1 MTDKALENDELIL
14 RLDTDLGTDSNNKPY
29 NVAINE
35 YFLNIKSELNQI
47 DRLVNDA
54 VTHLVINFEYINEL
68 SKSQHESIL
77 DIRKLSISMNNK
89 SVLELLN
96 KQIGIADKNE
106 QELQSALTAL
116 QFGDL
121 VSQLLA
127 HTTKQIDML
136 NKALQHVDY
145 IINMSDSEK
154 HQQEIGNEIS
164 MAIQLAVTKR
174 MNKPVV
180 QHEIQKGEIELF

>member
-1 MTDKALENDELIL
+1 MTDKALENNELIL
-14 RLDTDLGTDSNNKPY
+14 RSDTDLGADSDNKTY
-29 NVAINE
+29 NVAVNE

>member
-1 MTDKALENDELIL
+1 MTDKAPENDELSL
-14 RLDTDLGTDSNNKPY
+14 HSGTELETDVNNKIY
-29 NVAINE
+29 NVAVDE

-68 SKSQHESIL
+68 SKSQHEAIL
-77 DIRKLSISMNNK
+77 NIKNLSASRNNK

-96 KQIGIADKNE
+96 KQIVITDKNE

-127 HTTKQIDML
+127 HTTKQIDTL
-136 NKALQHVDY
+136 KNALQHIDY
-145 IINMSDSEK
+145 ISNTSDSK
-154 HQQEIGNEIS
+154 KYKRGNNNKIS
-164 MAIQLAVTKR
+164 MAVQLAVTKKT
-174 MNKPVV
+174 NKPVV
-180 QHEIQKGEIELF
+180 QHEVQKGEIELF

>member
-1 MTDKALENDELIL
+1 M
-14 RLDTDLGTDSNNKPY
+14 
-29 NVAINE
+29 
-35 YFLNIKSELNQI
+35 IK
-47 DRLVNDA
+47 
-54 VTHLVINFEYINEL
+54 NFNL
-68 SKSQHESIL
+68 
-77 DIRKLSISMNNK
+77 
-89 SVLELLN
+89 
-96 KQIGIADKNE
+96 
-106 QELQSALTAL
+106 ALTAL

-127 HTTKQIDML
+127 YTTKQINIL

-164 MAIQLAVTKR
+164 MVIQLAVTKR

>member
-29 NVAINE
+29 NVAVNE

-180 QHEIQKGEIELF
+180 QYEIQKGEIELF

>member
-1 MTDKALENDELIL
+1 MTNKALENDELNL
-14 RLDTDLGTDSNNKPY
+14 HSNTDLGTDINNKTY
-29 NVAINE
+29 NVAVDE

-68 SKSQHESIL
+68 SKSQHEAIL
-77 DIRKLSISMNNK
+77 DIKKLSISRNSK
-89 SVLELLN
+89 PVLELLN
-96 KQIGIADKNE
+96 KQIGITDKNE

-136 NKALQHVDY
+136 KKALQHIDY
-145 IINMSDSEK
+145 IRNMNDGEK

-164 MAIQLAVTKR
+164 MAIQLAVTKKT
-174 MNKPVV
+174 NKPVV